1 MIDINKYLGTRLVLD
16 RAPRSLVSYLT
27 KLAMAHIASVA
38 RSRPAVKVAKP
49 LLSVSNNE
57 AKRRVIN
64 LYRSWWREVRKTV
77 ELKTLLL

>member
-1 MIDINKYLGTRLVLD
+1 
-16 RAPRSLVSYLT
+16 
-27 KLAMAHIASVA
+27 MAHVASVA
-38 RSRPAVKVAKP
+38 RSSPVVKVAKP